1 MLDNNNSKNFRG
13 LDLSLDPD
21 VVAAMDDDFDYE
33 DPENELDDDFILKAM
48 GEGEDND
55 DDDEG
60 EEGSDQDWESDSDR
74 MGGRSED
81 EDEDEVRKCLI
92 YSSWGFSFGNIKG
105 VEVLVCIMQAIL
117 LTTIDGFWG

>member
-1 MLDNNNSKNFRG
+1 MHFNCAQLRAHHFCVIPIGILFTNDGLTLDNNNSKIFRG

-92 YSSWGFSFGNIKG
+92 YSS
-105 VEVLVCIMQAIL
+105 
-117 LTTIDGFWG
+117 